1 MTHSF
6 QCSRRKG
13 SLFNDADYNPLST
26 LFLIRYTA
34 WLLGVLLLAACSTLP
49 PAPKENLVFAA
60 TGRFSGNAPPGE
72 AFSGR
77 FNWQETSQ
85 GSDITLSSPLGNTL
99 ARLVVRPEQSEL
111 QLGQETQTA
120 AQPEALLERYLKVSL
135 PVSGLKYWLRG
146 AAKSGTTQ
154 APNSFSEDGWK
165 IDYLQMQDG
174 KPRLI
179 SLQNLEQVSPIKVRL
194 VIEEWQ

>member
-1 MTHSF
+1 LTHSF
-6 QCSRRKG
+6 QRSRRKG
-13 SLFNDADYNPLST
+13 SLFNDAGCNPLST

-34 WLLGVLLLAACSTLP
+34 WLLGLLLLAACSSLP
-49 PAPKENLVFAA
+49 PAPNENLIFDA

-72 AFSGR
+72 SFSGR

-99 ARLVVRPEQSEL
+99 ARLVVRPQQSEL

-120 AQPEALLERYLKVSL
+120 TQPEALLERYLKVSL
-135 PVSGLKYWLRG
+135 PVSGLKYWLQG
-146 AAKSGTTQ
+146 TAKSGIPQ
-154 APNSFSEDGWK
+154 APNSFSEDGWQ
-165 IDYLQMQDG
+165 IEYLQMQDG

-194 VIEEWQ
+194 VIEQWQ